1 MSRSKPDAHTPDTAA
16 APPVQE
22 PRWDDRDYC
31 AGSGLMALSDAWQ
44 YLQDHLSPITHAETL
59 MLSEATGRTLTQ
71 DITAR
76 APVPAFDNSAM
87 DGYALAMTEGEADSY
102 QVVGQALAGAP
113 WTGTLA
119 RGQAV
124 RIMTGAAVPRGANT
138 VVMQENTERDGDTLA
153 LTTMPRPNDNIRPEG
168 DDFDT
173 GDILLHAGD
182 TLGVA
187 HLGLLAAAGVAQ
199 VEVLKPLRVA
209 LLATG
214 DELKAPGETLGPGQI
229 YETNRPVIKALL
241 RDLPITLT
249 DFGIL
254 PDDPD
259 RLRRTLTEVSED
271 YDLVISTGGV
281 SVGDSDY
288 TRKLLEELGDVHFW
302 RLAIKPG
309 KPLAFGKLGNA
320 WFFGLPGNPVSALA
334 TAHVVMLPALRMLAG
349 QPWQLPHT
357 VTAIASEAFRKKP
370 GRRDFQRSI
379 LTYRPDGTADIRPTG
394 AQGSHQLSVIAQSNA
409 YAILAADQGDVAA
422 GETVLAM
429 PFPQSL
435 TGIAL

>member
-1 MSRSKPDAHTPDTAA
+1 MSASTPGT
-16 APPVQE
+16 PTTSTSPSSV
-22 PRWDDRDYC
+22 WDDRDCC
-31 AGSGLMALSDAWQ
+31 AGGGLMALTDAWQ
-44 YLQDHLSPITHAETL
+44 YLQDHLTPAAAAET
-59 MLSEATGRTLTQ
+59 MGLSDALGRTLTET
-71 DITAR
+71 ITAR
-76 APVPAFDNSAM
+76 APVPAFNNSAM
-87 DGYALAMTEGEADSY
+87 DGYALAMNEGADNPY
-102 QVVGQALAGAP
+102 QVVGEALAGAP
-113 WTGTLA
+113 WEGTLA
-119 RGQAV
+119 RGQAI

-138 VVMQENTERDGDTLA
+138 VIMQEKVERKGDTLYLA
-153 LTTMPRPNDNIRPEG
+153 ASPKPDDNIRPEG
-168 DDFDT
+168 DDFDI
-173 GDILLHAGD
+173 GDVLLRAGD

-187 HLGLLAAAGVAQ
+187 HLGLLAAAGVSD
-199 VEVLKPLRVA
+199 VNVLKPLRVA

-214 DELKAPGETLGPGQI
+214 DELRAPGEPLGPGQI

-241 RDLPITLT
+241 RDLPVTIT

-254 PDDPD
+254 PDNPD
-259 RLRRTLTEVSED
+259 TLRRTLTEASEQ

-288 TRKLLEELGDVHFW
+288 TRQILEELGDVHFW

-357 VTAIASEAFRKKP
+357 VTAVATATFHKRP
-370 GRRDFQRSI
+370 GRRDFQRSV
-379 LTYRPDGTADIRPTG
+379 LTYRPDGSAEIRPTG

-409 YAILAADQGDVAA
+409 YAILAAESGDTEA
-422 GETVLAM
+422 GESILAM

>member
-1 MSRSKPDAHTPDTAA
+1 MSASTSDTPTVNQPTSA
-16 APPVQE
+16 E
-22 PRWDDRDYC
+22 WDDRDCC
-31 AGSGLMALSDAWQ
+31 AGGGLMALSDAWQ
-44 YLQDHLSPITHAETL
+44 YLQDHISPITAADTL
-59 MLSEATGRTLTQ
+59 ALSDAIGRTLTET
-71 DITAR
+71 ITAR

-87 DGYALAMTEGEADSY
+87 DGYALAMSEGTDTAY

-113 WTGTLA
+113 WDGMLA
-119 RGQAV
+119 RGQAI
-124 RIMTGAAVPRGANT
+124 RIMTGAAVPKGANT
-138 VVMQENTERDGDTLA
+138 VIMQEKVERKGDTLH
-153 LTTMPRPNDNIRPEG
+153 LTAPPKPDDNIRPEG
-168 DDFDT
+168 DDFDI
-173 GDILLHAGD
+173 GDILLQAGD

-187 HLGLLAAAGVAQ
+187 HLGLLAAAGVAE
-199 VEVLKPLRVA
+199 VNVLKPLRLA

-214 DELKAPGETLGPGQI
+214 DELRAPGESLGPGQI

-241 RDLPITLT
+241 RDLPVTIT

-254 PDDPD
+254 PDNPD
-259 RLRRTLTEVSED
+259 TLRRTLTEASEQ

-288 TRKLLEELGDVHFW
+288 TRQILEELGDVHFW

-334 TAHVVMLPALRMLAG
+334 TAHVVVLPALRLLAG

-357 VTAIASEAFRKKP
+357 VTAVASEAFRKRP
-370 GRRDFQRSI
+370 GRRDFQRAV

-394 AQGSHQLSVIAQSNA
+394 AQGSHQLSVIAHSNA
-409 YAILAADQGDVAA
+409 YAVLSADQGDVAA
-422 GETVLAM
+422 GESVLVM